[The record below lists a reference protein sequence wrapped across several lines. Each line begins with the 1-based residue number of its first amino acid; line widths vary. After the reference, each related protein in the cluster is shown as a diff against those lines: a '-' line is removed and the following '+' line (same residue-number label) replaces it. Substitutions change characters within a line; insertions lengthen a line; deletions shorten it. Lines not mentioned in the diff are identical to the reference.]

1 MNRPIGWY
9 LDPEN
14 ARRHRFWDG
23 ERWISEEE
31 AHDIDPRPSE
41 SRHLTTRGIPA
52 QRRPPG

>member
-41 SRHLTTRGIPA
+41 SGHLMTRGIPA